1 MTESVVENVDFIV
14 RVNEE
19 ISVILSLVRELYVER
34 VRIQINNEIT
44 PKKCEC

>member
-34 VRIQINNEIT
+34 VGIQINNEIT